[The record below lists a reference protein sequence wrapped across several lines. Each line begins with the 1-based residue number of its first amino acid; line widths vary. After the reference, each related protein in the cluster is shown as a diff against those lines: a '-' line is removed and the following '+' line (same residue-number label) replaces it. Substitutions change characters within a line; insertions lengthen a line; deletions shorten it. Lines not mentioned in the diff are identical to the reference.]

1 MLENDVLSRQIQRIF
16 KKSFIKIKYI
26 QVIFQTSNLGQVES
40 LGEEM

>member
-1 MLENDVLSRQIQRIF
+1 MLENYVLSRQIQRIF
-16 KKSFIKIKYI
+16 KTSFIQLKYI